1 MEIFQYIHDY
11 SELYKELKNLK
22 KYNIFKKKKLTKR
35 INEIEISLQSLSI
48 FDFLDA
54 IYNYINTTHS
64 FDKNYDF
71 NEVIVIFK
79 ENGFIALSAYRYF
92 IEYSVN
98 TRILHIQNDNISFFV
113 DPDTN
118 INNTRL
124 IGIYNKAVANIY
136 NALIKILQI

>member
-35 INEIEISLQSLSI
+35 INEIEISLQTLSI

-54 IYNYINTTHS
+54 IYNYINATRS
-64 FDKNYDF
+64 DKNYDF
-71 NEVIVIFK
+71 EDEIIIFR
-79 ENGFIALSAYRYF
+79 ENGFIAFSAYKYF

-98 TRILHIQNDNISFFV
+98 TRILRIQNDNIAFFV
-113 DPDTN
+113 DPNTG
-118 INNTRL
+118 INNSRL
-124 IGIYNKAVANIY
+124 IGVYNKAVVNIY
-136 NALIKILQI
+136 NALIKVLQI

>member
-11 SELYKELKNLK
+11 NELYKELNTLK
-22 KYNIFKKKKLTKR
+22 KYNIIKKKKLTKR
-35 INEIEISLQSLSI
+35 INEIETSLQSLSI

-71 NEVIVIFK
+71 EDEIIIFR
-79 ENGFIALSAYRYF
+79 ENGFIAFSAYKYF

-98 TRILHIQNDNISFFV
+98 TRILRIQNDNIAFFV

-124 IGIYNKAVANIY
+124 IGVYNKAVVNIY